1 MMQPLMSCRI
11 KLVRSCACRGYAD
24 VWLKVLE
31 DVLIPCANSIDFN
44 DIEAIRVLERY
55 SF

>member
-1 MMQPLMSCRI
+1 MSCRI
-11 KLVRSCACRGYAD
+11 KLVRSYVCRDYAD
-24 VWLKVLE
+24 VWLKVLK
-31 DVLIPCANSIDFN
+31 DMLVLCANFIDFN